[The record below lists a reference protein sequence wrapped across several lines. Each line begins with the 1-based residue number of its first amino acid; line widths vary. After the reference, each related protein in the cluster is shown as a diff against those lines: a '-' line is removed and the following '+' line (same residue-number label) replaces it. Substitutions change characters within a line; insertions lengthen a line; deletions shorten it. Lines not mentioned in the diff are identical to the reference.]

1 MTKKIETKTAETIL
15 ERPFEVKVREATYVV
30 APPSTAT
37 LILVSEAIA
46 KLPQVELS
54 NDNIVN
60 EVLNIAKDCRP
71 IGEIVAIMILGA
83 KGLEEKVTVAK
94 KRIFGFVIE
103 EQDVIIDRKAELAKR
118 LLEDIS
124 PKELLEISA
133 MMIKRLQVADFFGLT
148 TFLTEINLLKRTRR
162 VGKTTVSGQ

>member
-15 ERPFEVKVREATYVV
+15 ERPFEVKVGDETYVV

-37 LILVSEAIA
+37 LILTSEAIA
-46 KLPQVELS
+46 KMPKMKM
-54 NDNIVN
+54 NDDDIVN
-60 EVLNIAKDCRP
+60 EALKIAKDCRV
-71 IGEIVAIMILGA
+71 IGEIIAIMILGA

-94 KRIFGFVIE
+94 KRLFGFVIE
-103 EQDVIIDRKAELAKR
+103 EQDVVLNKKEILAKQ

-133 MMIKRLQVADFFGLT
+133 MLIKRLQVADFFGLT
-148 TFLTEINLLKRTRR
+148 TFLTEINLLKETRR